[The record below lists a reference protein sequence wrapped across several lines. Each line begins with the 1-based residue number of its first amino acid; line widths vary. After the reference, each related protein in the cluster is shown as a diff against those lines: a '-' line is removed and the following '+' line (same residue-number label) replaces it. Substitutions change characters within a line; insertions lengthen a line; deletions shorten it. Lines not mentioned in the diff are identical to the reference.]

1 MNFTDRV
8 KILPYIAP
16 IVNRTLKT
24 NLNGFSTS
32 HIKYNEKLNVKR
44 GTFIKSNRV
53 QDKDVLYSIATGETI
68 TTEDGIFYEVYPP
81 LYTMKECRLL
91 ESILRYFN

>member
-16 IVNRTLKT
+16 IVNKTLKT
-24 NLNGFSTS
+24 NSNSLSTS

-44 GTFIKSNRV
+44 GTFIKSNHM
-53 QDKDVLYSIATGETI
+53 QDKDVLYNVATGKTI
-68 TTEDGIFYEVYPP
+68 TTGAGIFYEVYPQ

-91 ESILRYFN
+91 ESILRYFT

>member
-1 MNFTDRV
+1 MNFTERV

-16 IVNRTLKT
+16 IVNLTLKT
-24 NLNGFSTS
+24 NLNNLSTS

-44 GTFIKSNRV
+44 GTFIKSNLM
-53 QDKDVLYSIATGETI
+53 QDKDVLYNVATGETI
-68 TTEDGIFYEVYPP
+68 ENEDGIFYEVYPQ

>member
-1 MNFTDRV
+1 MNFTERV

-16 IVNRTLKT
+16 SINLTLKT
-24 NLNGFSTS
+24 NLNSLSTS
-32 HIKYNEKLNVKR
+32 HIKYNEKLIVKR
-44 GTFIKSNRV
+44 GTFIKSNRT
-53 QDKDVLYSIATGETI
+53 QDTDVLYNVATGKTI

-91 ESILRYFN
+91 ESILRYFI

>member
-1 MNFTDRV
+1 MNFTERV

-16 IVNRTLKT
+16 LINLTLKT
-24 NLNGFSTS
+24 NLNSLSTS

-44 GTFIKSNRV
+44 GTFIKSNLM
-53 QDKDVLYSIATGETI
+53 QDKDVLYNVATGETI
-68 TTEDGIFYEVYPP
+68 ENEDGIFYEVYPQ